1 LILSFQGRRR
11 KVGDRGHG
19 GIGEVSSAD
28 EESEVERLGETDG
41 DEQGQGQSRPKLRPF
56 RRGRRRGMRSNPDPE
71 DEDGNED
78 EGVPRDDLELEN
90 ELEEDTRHMV
100 TPRATRVRDDG
111 VQSTPCSSAPQRDAH
126 VGSGGGEFEPD
137 DMMSTSGRP
146 ARAGQEGADRADVGE
161 TDVMLQSKKRLREEE
176 MELSLSPLPE
186 VELEA
191 SIHDRPSTPVDDVHV
206 RRKRIRR

>member
-1 LILSFQGRRR
+1 MILSFQGRRR
-11 KVGDRGHG
+11 KVGDRGHDG
-19 GIGEVSSAD
+19 VGEVLSAD
-28 EESEVERLGETDG
+28 EESEIERLGDTDG
-41 DEQGQGQSRPKLRPF
+41 DEQGQSRPKLRPF
-56 RRGRRRGMRSNPDPE
+56 RRGRRRGTRSNPDPDPE

-78 EGVPRDDLELEN
+78 EGARQDDLELEN

-100 TPRATRVRDDG
+100 TPKATRVRDDG

-126 VGSGGGEFEPD
+126 VGSGGDEPD

-146 ARAGQEGADRADVGE
+146 ARVGQEGADRADVGE
-161 TDVMLQSKKRLREEE
+161 TSTMLQSKKRLKEEE

-186 VELEA
+186 VELET

-206 RRKRIRR
+206 HRKRIRR

>member
-1 LILSFQGRRR
+1 LLFKGRGRR
-11 KVGDRGHG
+11 KAVDQGVGG
-19 GIGEVSSAD
+19 VSSAD

-41 DEQGQGQSRPKLRPF
+41 DGQGQGQGQSRPKLRPF
-56 RRGRRRGMRSNPDPE
+56 RRGRRRGMRSNPNPE
-71 DEDGNED
+71 NEDGNED

-90 ELEEDTRHMV
+90 EEDTRHMV
-100 TPRATRVRDDG
+100 TPKATRLRDDD
-111 VQSTPCSSAPQRDAH
+111 VQSTPCPSAPQRDAH

-137 DMMSTSGRP
+137 DMMSRSGRP

-161 TDVMLQSKKRLREEE
+161 TGVMLQSKKRLREEE

-186 VELEA
+186 VELET

>member
-1 LILSFQGRRR
+1 MILSFQGRRR
-11 KVGDRGHG
+11 KVVDRGHG
-19 GIGEVSSAD
+19 DIGEVSSAD

-41 DEQGQGQSRPKLRPF
+41 DGQGQGQLRPKLRPF

-100 TPRATRVRDDG
+100 TPKATRVRDDG
-111 VQSTPCSSAPQRDAH
+111 VQSTPCSSAPQRDAD
-126 VGSGGGEFEPD
+126 VGGEFEPD
-137 DMMSTSGRP
+137 DMMSRSGR
-146 ARAGQEGADRADVGE
+146 RADVDE
-161 TDVMLQSKKRLREEE
+161 TDVILQSKKRLREEE

-186 VELEA
+186 VELET
-191 SIHDRPSTPVDDVHV
+191 SMHDRPSTPVDDVHV